1 MKNLVGSGCET
12 AMVESARGLGS
23 SMLSG
28 AVSGIRD
35 AFGRD
40 QRAAVSGGGG
50 ETVTGHGGA
59 TPNGPRGRR
68 MLAANTPVESLDRG
82 APRGTYLD
90 ILA

>member
-1 MKNLVGSGCET
+1 MENLFGSGCDK
-12 AMVESARGLGS
+12 AMVESTRGFGS
-23 SMLSG
+23 SVLSG

-40 QRAAVSGGGG
+40 QRATVSGGGG
-50 ETVTGHGGA
+50 ESVTGHGGA

-68 MLAANTPVESLDRG
+68 MLAADTPTESLDRA